1 MTDNEGTRS
10 ADGATISFR
19 DPGPK
24 TRDFWEPAMT
34 QYNPRMAVGRATNN
48 VYTGLAF
55 IGMLAMLATMIYL
68 IIRFMDLGILK

>member
-1 MTDNEGTRS
+1 MRVP
-10 ADGATISFR
+10 ADGVPIGFR
-19 DPGPK
+19 YPGPSAC
-24 TRDFWEPAMT
+24 DFWELAMT
-34 QYNPRMAVGRATNN
+34 QFNRMAMGRATNN

>member
-1 MTDNEGTRS
+1 
-10 ADGATISFR
+10 
-19 DPGPK
+19 
-24 TRDFWEPAMT
+24 MT
-34 QYNPRMAVGRATNN
+34 QFNRMAMGRATNN